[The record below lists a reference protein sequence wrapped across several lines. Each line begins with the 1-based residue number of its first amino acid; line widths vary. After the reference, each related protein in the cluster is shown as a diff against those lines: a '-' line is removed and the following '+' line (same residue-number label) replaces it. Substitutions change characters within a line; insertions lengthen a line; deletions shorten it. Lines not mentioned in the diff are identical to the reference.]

1 MSSYLDRG
9 LGQVRR
15 RDRQLTDADWID
27 RFLSRAPFGHLAVC
41 QDTQPLINVNLFWYD
56 GEAIWLHT
64 GPVGRLRA
72 VVEAGTPS
80 ACFAV
85 SEHGRILPAGTPL
98 DFSTE
103 YASVLCYGPLELV
116 HDLAARKRGLE
127 GLMAKYAP
135 HLKAGVDYQPMP
147 DADIERT
154 SVFRLRIKERVAKH
168 NVKPPGYPAY
178 DYPGESFIAAE
189 RAAGR
194 FTLKPGAP
202 E

>member
-1 MSSYLDRG
+1 MSSYLDRR
-9 LGQVRR
+9 LDQVRR
-15 RDRQLTDADWID
+15 RDRQLTDPDWID
-27 RFLSRAPFGHLAVC
+27 RFLHRAPFGHLAVC
-41 QDTQPLINVNLFWYD
+41 HDGQPLINVNLFWYD
-56 GEAIWLHT
+56 GEAVWLHT

-72 VVEAGTPS
+72 VVEAGPAP

-85 SEHGRILPAGTPL
+85 SEQGRILPAATPL

-103 YASVLCYGPLELV
+103 YASVLCYGPLQV
-116 HDLAARKRGLE
+116 VDDLATRKHGLE

-135 HLKAGVDYQPMP
+135 HLKPGVDYQPMP

-154 SVFRLRIKERVAKH
+154 SVFRLRVEQRVAKH
-168 NVKPPGYPAY
+168 NVKPTEYPAY
-178 DYPGESFIAAE
+178 QYPGESFIDAE

-194 FTLKPGAP
+194 FTIKPGAP